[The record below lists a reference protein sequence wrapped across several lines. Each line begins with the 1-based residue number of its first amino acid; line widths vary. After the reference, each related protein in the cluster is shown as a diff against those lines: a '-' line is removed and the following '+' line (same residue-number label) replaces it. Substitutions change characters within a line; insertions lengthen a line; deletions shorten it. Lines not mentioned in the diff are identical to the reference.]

1 MSQEDIDKN
10 NKMNEL
16 YERLKREKYVRDIKK
31 KEEDE
36 LRLKKEL
43 EEREERRLRNIQERE
58 ELGKMSDVDL
68 QKYYIKS
75 NQEREER
82 LR

>member
-43 EEREERRLRNIQERE
+43 EEREERRLRNI
-58 ELGKMSDVDL
+58 
-68 QKYYIKS
+68 
-75 NQEREER
+75 
-82 LR
+82 